1 VKLPRPYSKP
11 WHYIGESNDF
21 FRASKNDL
29 TLVSTTDARDSP
41 PESCVVHYPD
51 DCGDT
56 PSDGCV
62 ISAIANHTAIFMDT
76 RNSKVDRKEALM
88 YAKPKHPRWVVHW

>member
-1 VKLPRPYSKP
+1 VR
-11 WHYIGESNDF
+11 
-21 FRASKNDL
+21 
-29 TLVSTTDARDSP
+29 
-41 PESCVVHYPD
+41 YPD

-76 RNSKVDRKEALM
+76 GNSKVDRKEALM
-88 YAKPKHPRWVVHW
+88 YAKQKHPR